1 MARPRKQV
9 YTMEQYTKNVSE
21 GYITNDAICITDL
34 QPDSCDVKEWTVKPM
49 RRQSKA
55 KTDRV

>member
-21 GYITNDAICITDL
+21 GYITNDADTQRNPAWKRISTASNVRRKIT
-34 QPDSCDVKEWTVKPM
+34 TY
-49 RRQSKA
+49 
-55 KTDRV
+55 